1 MIKPV
6 NGLLSDQDRDTI
18 EQYLEQA
25 DQLLPFLINLNAEER
40 KTGLKLG
47 ERSHRFAQKIMRY
60 VSKNP
65 QLLPGFIDQN
75 KLEERYQLWDNLYAI
90 NEVTSQLAEGVDD
103 TLMAVGSELFDDLLT
118 IYHQVKL
125 ANGYI
130 PGIDTVH
137 KDLAQRFE
145 RNAPI
150 AIDEEGLNI
159 TDNDI
164 DGNVAD
170 DDSVGESD
178 EGLEEP
184 ADS

>member
-18 EQYLEQA
+18 EQHLEQA
-25 DQLLPFLINLNAEER
+25 DQLLPFLINLNSDER
-40 KTGLKLG
+40 QTGVKLG

-75 KLEERYQLWDNLYAI
+75 KLEERYQLWENLYSI
-90 NEVTSQLAEGVDD
+90 NVTTSQLAEGIND
-103 TLMAVGSELFDDLLT
+103 TLMAAGSELFDDLLT

-137 KDLAQRFE
+137 NDLAQRFE
-145 RNAPI
+145 RNGSMEV
-150 AIDEEGLNI
+150 DEKGEGI
-159 TDNDI
+159 R
-164 DGNVAD
+164 GNVDHDVDSNNSGGELD
-170 DDSVGESD
+170 DDPEGPVAES
-178 EGLEEP
+178 
-184 ADS
+184 